1 MTLGR
6 RLLTDTIVYGLA
18 HAIARALSFLLLPIY
33 TRTFSTLEFGA
44 YDLALS
50 FNRALAL
57 SAQFGM
63 DTSVAL
69 VPQGRDA
76 PGQRRAATSSLLMQ
90 ILWSGVVALAA
101 LLASRPI
108 AAALYGDPARE
119 DLVVLASLLAMTL
132 AINAFTVS
140 FVKWRREPA
149 RFFLLTVGGVAL
161 SSTLSVTLVLRSEEP
176 AHAALLGLLAG
187 SAIFVPVGI
196 AVCWR
201 HMGTRAALAD
211 MIACLRGGMPFAAVS
226 SAELV
231 FALLVRLTVAS
242 AAGLAAVGIFGAA
255 NTICLI
261 VVLIGE
267 AFSNAWWPYALSEE
281 GVGRVHADTG
291 IVMRLYAFC
300 LILLVAAVM
309 LFAGPLVALLL
320 GQGAFQAAAEVV
332 GPMAFAYW
340 LRSVRQNATVGLV
353 VSRQIWLRALLN
365 LIAVAASL
373 ALAVAFARPWGLA
386 GVVWG
391 FALGEAAGLLLQVAV
406 LHRVRHQRLDLGAT
420 AAMAA
425 AFCALMSIAG
435 AFPPAATAGAIL
447 LRIGAGA
454 VFVGV
459 LVALRAVRLKEL
471 RAMLAAVGGTAA
483 RIRSRRGDP
492 VPRA

>member
-101 LLASRPI
+101 
-108 AAALYGDPARE
+108 ALYGDPARE

-132 AINAFTVS
+132 AGNAFTVS

-332 GPMAFAYW
+332 GP
-340 LRSVRQNATVGLV
+340 
-353 VSRQIWLRALLN
+353 
-365 LIAVAASL
+365 
-373 ALAVAFARPWGLA
+373 
-386 GVVWG
+386 
-391 FALGEAAGLLLQVAV
+391 
-406 LHRVRHQRLDLGAT
+406 
-420 AAMAA
+420 
-425 AFCALMSIAG
+425 
-435 AFPPAATAGAIL
+435 
-447 LRIGAGA
+447 
-454 VFVGV
+454 
-459 LVALRAVRLKEL
+459 
-471 RAMLAAVGGTAA
+471 
-483 RIRSRRGDP
+483 
-492 VPRA
+492 